1 MVDGI
6 SSRAAADSIEAVKM
20 AMDSAKREGEV
31 VLKLINGQKKPG
43 EGAVNPPGVGTQ
55 IDVVA

>member
-6 SSRAAADSIEAVKM
+6 LSRASADSIEAVKM
-20 AMDSAKREGEV
+20 AMDSAKMEGEV
-31 VLKLINGQKKPG
+31 VLKLINDQKKPG
-43 EGAVNPPGVGTQ
+43 ESTINPPGVGTQ